1 MLNNLNEEIGGVPP
15 RQDQTSRYDELRW
28 MRMNVKRYAGMIP
41 KERTLGARAQMKGST
56 NQWRTNERDL
66 GHH

>member
-1 MLNNLNEEIGGVPP
+1 MMNCV
-15 RQDQTSRYDELRW
+15 
-28 MRMNVKRYAGMIP
+28 MRMNVKRYARMIP